1 MKGWKRILLVFKF
14 FMILVYIVL
23 GVVILFSN
31 VLLLPIHP
39 TARTIFGIILIHAAS
54 FSLRSSLAIFL
65 DSDSLEV
72 VTYTSEYIKKH
83 LYIIDL

>member
-39 TARTIFGIILIHAAS
+39 TARTIFGIILILYGS
-54 FSLRSSLAIFL
+54 FRFYSYLVVIKRER
-65 DSDSLEV
+65 DEV
-72 VTYTSEYIKKH
+72 
-83 LYIIDL
+83 